1 LWQAKLTTGS
11 TQSYCLVT
19 MTCFIS
25 VLPPPPS
32 SLSLPAECQ
41 GRRAPVNEPAKG
53 LVGVEDPP
61 ELHEIREG
69 AA

>member
-1 LWQAKLTTGS
+1 LWQAKLTTDS

-19 MTCFIS
+19 ITCFIS
-25 VLPPPPS
+25 VLPPPPT

-41 GRRAPVNEPAKG
+41 GRRVPVNERAKA
-53 LVGVEDPP
+53 VVRVEDQP